1 MGSLGILQWNTEK
14 TDYYTDQVAKHCA
27 SSGIQVVRLS
37 PLSCNFRTLTATG
50 LRYDL
55 SAGQWTKAVFPVP
68 AFIYDRCFYPPGSKE
83 NKRVSEAAEQL
94 KKHSVFLGSGLPNKW
109 AVYRW
114 LRKDSHIAGF
124 LPPTQLL
131 EEEAF
136 SAYLNAFGTV
146 VIKPVSGSGGDGF
159 HVIRLKDFTIS
170 LYNKNKELLLAE
182 NSRET
187 LYKFLKSSL
196 PASKYIIQPFL
207 KLQLNGRPFDL
218 RVVMQKESPEH
229 WYEAGKGYRVGRKNS
244 YVSNLRAG
252 GRISSSLN
260 HHSGQ
265 YKQAE
270 KTAEKISPLIPV
282 VLEKYHQP
290 LFELG
295 IDYGLDS
302 HGKLWIIEVNSK
314 PGYETVLKTTDVARK
329 NLIFSRPASLI
340 RQLEQLRIKGPAAKA
355 QPEDK

>member
-1 MGSLGILQWNTEK
+1 MGSLGILQWNTER
-14 TDYYTDQVAKHCA
+14 TDYYTDQVAEHCA

-37 PLSCNFRTLTATG
+37 PLSCNFSTLTATG
-50 LRYDL
+50 WRYDL
-55 SAGQWTKAVFPVP
+55 SAGQWTKDVFPVP
-68 AFIYDRCFYPPGSKE
+68 DFIYDRCFYPPGSKE
-83 NKRVSEAAEQL
+83 KKRVTEASEQL
-94 KKHSVFLGSGLPNKW
+94 KKLSVFLGSGLPNKW

-114 LRKDSHIAGF
+114 LRKDSRIASF

-131 EEEAF
+131 EEDVLN
-136 SAYLNAFGTV
+136 AYVNAFGTV
-146 VIKPVSGSGGDGF
+146 VIKPVFGSGGEGF
-159 HVIRLKDFTIS
+159 HVIRRRDNTIS
-170 LYNKNKELLLAE
+170 LYNKSKELLLAE
-182 NSRET
+182 DSGAT

-196 PASKYIIQPFL
+196 PASRYIIQPFL

-260 HHSGQ
+260 HHSGE

-270 KTAEKISPLIPV
+270 QIAEKISPLIPF

-302 HGKLWIIEVNSK
+302 QGKLWIIEVNSK
-314 PGYETVLKTTDVARK
+314 PGYETVMKTTDNTRK
-329 NLIFSRPASLI
+329 KLIFSRPARLI
-340 RQLEQLRIKGPAAKA
+340 RQLENS
-355 QPEDK
+355 E